1 MAIYA
6 IGDVQGCYS
15 ELCRLLEKINFDPA
29 EDTLWFCGDLVNR
42 GPESLQTLKFVK
54 SLGDSALTVLGNHD
68 LHLLALHH
76 GVKKV
81 GDSTSLRKILKS
93 PVRDELMDWLQTQP
107 LLHYDKRHKAV
118 VVHAGIHPAWGL
130 SKARKLAGEVEAALQ
145 GKKAAR
151 FFRKMY
157 GNTPVKWSDDLK
169 GAKRLRFITNV
180 FTRMRYFDRAQRLD
194 FTVNRSPRHYLRSG
208 LTPWFQMK
216 ATLREDVRVLFGH
229 WSTLPVGC
237 LRTMFRVGRGL
248 CLGAGIW
255 WLCPSILRRKTG
267 FLSIH
272 TPKNRSKKQN
282 NTADVNKPES
292 LPVSQKSALVELQL
306 TFKINWLQFLWVN

>member
-15 ELCRLLEKINFDPA
+15 ELCRLLEKIDFDPA
-29 EDTLWFCGDLVNR
+29 GDTLWFCGDLVNR

-54 SLGDSALTVLGNHD
+54 SLGGSALTVLGNHD

-81 GDSTSLRKILKS
+81 RDSSSLRKILKS
-93 PVRDELMDWLQTQP
+93 PDRDELLDWLQTQP
-107 LLHYDKRHKAV
+107 LLHYDKQHKAV

-130 SKARKLAGEVEAALQ
+130 SKARKLAAEVEAALQ
-145 GKKAAR
+145 GKKAIR

-157 GNTPVKWSDDLK
+157 GNTPVKWSDDLV

-180 FTRMRYFDRAQRLD
+180 FTRMRYFDNAQRLD
-194 FTVNRSPRHYLRSG
+194 FTVNRSPRQYLRSG

-216 ATLREDVRVLFGH
+216 ATLREDVRILFGH

-237 LRTMFRVGRGL
+237 YGRCFALDGGCVWGGHMVALRIDFAAEDWFFVD
-248 CLGAGIW
+248 
-255 WLCPSILRRKTG
+255 S
-267 FLSIH
+267 H
-272 TPKNRSKKQN
+272 TKKS
-282 NTADVNKPES
+282 VKKE
-292 LPVSQKSALVELQL
+292 K
-306 TFKINWLQFLWVN
+306 

>member
-42 GPESLQTLKFVK
+42 GPESLQTLKLVK
-54 SLGDSALTVLGNHD
+54 SLGSSALTVLGNHD

-76 GVKKV
+76 GVNKV
-81 GDSTSLRKILKS
+81 RDFTSLRKILKS
-93 PVRDELMDWLQTQP
+93 PDRDELMDWLQAQP
-107 LLHYDKRHKAV
+107 LLHYDKTHKAV

-130 SKARKLAGEVEAALQ
+130 SKARKLAGEVETALR

-151 FFRKMY
+151 FLKKMY
-157 GNTPVKWSDDLK
+157 GNSPVGWSEKLE

-180 FTRMRYFDRAQRLD
+180 FTRMRYFNQAQKLD
-194 FTVNRSPRHYLRSG
+194 FTVNRSPRRYLRRG

-216 ATLREDVRVLFGH
+216 ATLRDDVRVFFGH

-237 LRTMFRVGRGL
+237 YGRCFALDGGCVWGGHMVALRIDFEAEDWFFVD
-248 CLGAGIW
+248 
-255 WLCPSILRRKTG
+255 S
-267 FLSIH
+267 H
-272 TPKNRSKKQN
+272 TSKPIKKA
-282 NTADVNKPES
+282 T
-292 LPVSQKSALVELQL
+292 
-306 TFKINWLQFLWVN
+306 

>member
-15 ELCRLLEKINFDPA
+15 ELCRLLEKIDFDPA
-29 EDTLWFCGDLVNR
+29 GDTLWFCGDLVNR

-54 SLGDSALTVLGNHD
+54 SLGNSALTVLGNHD

-81 GDSTSLRKILKS
+81 RDSTSLRKILKS
-93 PVRDELMDWLQTQP
+93 SDRDELMDWLQTQS

-157 GNTPVKWSDDLK
+157 GDTPVKWSDDLK

-216 ATLREDVRVLFGH
+216 ATLREDVRILFGH

-237 LRTMFRVGRGL
+237 YGRCFALDGGCVWGGHMVALRVDFAAEDWFFVD
-248 CLGAGIW
+248 
-255 WLCPSILRRKTG
+255 S
-267 FLSIH
+267 H
-272 TPKNRSKKQN
+272 TKQPIKK
-282 NTADVNKPES
+282 AK
-292 LPVSQKSALVELQL
+292 
-306 TFKINWLQFLWVN
+306 